1 MGKISGHT
9 EGKGETMGV
18 GNGKHS
24 PSRMGYGMGET
35 LMDRGGK
42 GERPLGRGEEN
53 RSPQGPQWQWER
65 PLGMQGVGGETMGG
79 DDKHS
84 PLKMGYGM
92 EETPGPWG
100 RERKPPGTTVAV
112 GVTPNDGGGKRGE
125 H

>member
-1 MGKISGHT
+1 MGGMANT
-9 EGKGETMGV
+9 APPEWYMGW
-18 GNGKHS
+18 
-24 PSRMGYGMGET
+24 
-35 LMDRGGK
+35 
-42 GERPLGRGEEN
+42 ERPLGRGEGN
-53 RSPQGPQWQWER
+53 RSPRGPQWQWER

-112 GVTPNDGGGKRGE
+112 GVTPNDGGEEGRALSTGEGNGKDLWAYRG
-125 H
+125 

>member
-1 MGKISGHT
+1 M
-9 EGKGETMGV
+9 GETLG
-18 GNGKHS
+18 GDDKHS
-24 PSRMGYGMGET
+24 PPRMGCGMGET

-42 GERPLGRGEEN
+42 GGRPLGRGEGN
-53 RSPQGPQWQWER
+53 WRSPHGPHWQWER

>member
-1 MGKISGHT
+1 
-9 EGKGETMGV
+9 
-18 GNGKHS
+18 
-24 PSRMGYGMGET
+24 
-35 LMDRGGK
+35 MDRGGK

-79 DDKHS
+79 EDKHS

-112 GVTPNDGGGKRGE
+112 GVTPNDGGEEGRALSTGEGNGKDLWAYRG
-125 H
+125 